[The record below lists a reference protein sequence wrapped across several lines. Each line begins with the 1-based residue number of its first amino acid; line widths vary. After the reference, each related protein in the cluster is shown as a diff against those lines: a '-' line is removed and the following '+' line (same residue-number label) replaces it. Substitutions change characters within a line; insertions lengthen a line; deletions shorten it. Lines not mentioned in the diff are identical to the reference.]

1 MNTSLLSNFLIFC
14 SCFWHGRE
22 AGIRSAT
29 WKRAFFSPQCHKI
42 NVFLRH
48 CENAHWA
55 LLFLSQ
61 DVPEQCSFLGF
72 SVNKKG
78 SSCFCSYQRCLLSL
92 FLEGYWE
99 EVNEDERFYWG
110 GIWRVADADGDP
122 KDGSLM
128 TLWLSF
134 LNWVCRDAFLQKS
147 IFFKTVYSTSFWTSI

>member
-1 MNTSLLSNFLIFC
+1 ME
-14 SCFWHGRE
+14 G
-22 AGIRSAT
+22 
-29 WKRAFFSPQCHKI
+29 KRVSGAPLERGHFFSPQCHKI

-61 DVPEQCSFLGF
+61 DVPEHCPFLGF

-78 SSCFCSYQRCLLSL
+78 SSCLCSYQRCLLSP

-122 KDGSLM
+122 KDDSLM

-147 IFFKTVYSTSFWTSI
+147 IFSKLCIQHLSGPAFSRKSEVYLSWERK